1 VKLLK
6 VLMRVIY
13 MSKSV
18 KGKVSFVRVNENKG
32 YYSLRIN
39 DEFYNGELSGFSKE
53 QVRPLKGK
61 RVELTLDDDV
71 DEFIR
76 INDIRELEDQKGADT
91 GSANSGS
98 SGTAEGRAGEASGS
112 SYVSPEMQC
121 ALKEACETVREFTG
135 DGDVENSGEHINQV
149 SKLANG
155 YYGIMQDMAKGDEE

>member
-1 VKLLK
+1 
-6 VLMRVIY
+6 
-13 MSKSV
+13 MSESV
-18 KGKVSFVRVNENKG
+18 QDKVSFVRVNQDKG
-32 YYSLRIN
+32 YYSLKVGG
-39 DEFYNGELSGFSKE
+39 ESYNGELTEFSE
-53 QVRPLKGK
+53 DQVRPLKGK
-61 RVELTLDDDV
+61 RVELTLDDDE

-135 DGDVENSGEHINQV
+135 DGDVENSGEHIDQV

-155 YYGIMQDMAKGDEE
+155 YYRIMQHMAKGDGE